1 MRQGLRRA
9 VGPVAAFE
17 GEVMAEFLALS
28 TNCLAG
34 ADMLLEELERGDPD
48 VEERCGLLAD
58 RYEVY
63 AMRLPGCRRLAMI
76 ASLDTGRP
84 RPWPCIVHGLVANRA
99 GACRAGQARAERHL
113 ALTRPS
119 WEPADG

>member
-1 MRQGLRRA
+1 MRRA
-9 VGPVAAFE
+9 VAPVADFE
-17 GEVMAEFLALS
+17 SEVMAEFVALS

-34 ADMLLEELERGDPD
+34 ADMLLEELDTDEPD

-63 AMRLPGCRRLAMI
+63 AMKVPGCGRLTMI
-76 ASLDTGRP
+76 VSFDTGVQP
-84 RPWPCIVHGLVANRA
+84 PWPCLVHGLVSSR
-99 GACRAGQARAERHL
+99 GFPCRAGQARAERHL
-113 ALTRPS
+113 RLTHPS